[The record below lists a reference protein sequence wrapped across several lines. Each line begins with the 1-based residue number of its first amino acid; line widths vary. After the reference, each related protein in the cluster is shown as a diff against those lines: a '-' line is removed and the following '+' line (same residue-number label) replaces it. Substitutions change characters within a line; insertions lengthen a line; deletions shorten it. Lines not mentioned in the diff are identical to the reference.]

1 MIGLHNIENI
11 TLAYACV
18 KTLEEYGYYIDKHK
32 LKTIIY
38 NLKNPPHRLST
49 RIDNI
54 NGVTFR
60 YLDDSYNSNLYGF
73 KSALNTLK
81 HFEGIKVLITPGLV
95 DTGNYSKELYLE
107 LIPNLLYLDEIIIID
122 NKSAQELISILR
134 EKELNY
140 LLFKSLNQ
148 AINYILKKYKT
159 FKDYKIN
166 ILLENDLPDNYLM
179 R

>member
-1 MIGLHNIENI
+1 MEH
-11 TLAYACV
+11 
-18 KTLEEYGYYIDKHK
+18 
-32 LKTIIY
+32 
-38 NLKNPPHRLST
+38 T

-134 EKELNY
+134 EKDLNY

-148 AINYILKKYKT
+148 AINYILNKYKT

-179 R
+179 RW